1 MGKESLSKRA
11 SEIRKAAIKSRRS
24 MKSKF
29 SGPVVMTKTEA
40 MEETSLKKHFNP
52 DVPDTRKWLTE
63 GGSKKRKTQKKR
75 KTSRRK

>member
-1 MGKESLSKRA
+1 MVKESLSKRA

-29 SGPVVMTKTEA
+29 SGPVVMTTNEKHWRDAREL
-40 MEETSLKKHFNP
+40 EVNPKKYGSP
-52 DVPDTRKWLTE
+52 DFGKR
-63 GGSKKRKTQKKR
+63 GGTKKRKSNKKR